1 MTRMDKVALLCFTK
15 FSLIGNLKL
24 MHCLRIAYAWGSEFP
39 KELWCFVRVELG
51 GSNGR
56 AYAQNE

>member
-1 MTRMDKVALLCFTK
+1 MTRMDKVALLYFTK

-24 MHCLRIAYAWGSEFP
+24 IVCALPVHGEASSQRNSGI
-39 KELWCFVRVELG
+39 VRVELG